1 MEDTS
6 NNKLYIGNLD
16 YGVIEAD
23 LTAYFSNMGTVKEVL
38 VIKDRET
45 GNSKG
50 FGFVTMGTSEEA
62 EKIMEEFDGTEFKG
76 RKLIIRKARP
86 RQNSAQT
93 AQG

>member
-38 VIKDRET
+38 VIKDRKT
-45 GNSKG
+45 NDSP
-50 FGFVTMGTSEEA
+50 A
-62 EKIMEEFDGTEFKG
+62 YWKI
-76 RKLIIRKARP
+76 
-86 RQNSAQT
+86 NV
-93 AQG
+93 